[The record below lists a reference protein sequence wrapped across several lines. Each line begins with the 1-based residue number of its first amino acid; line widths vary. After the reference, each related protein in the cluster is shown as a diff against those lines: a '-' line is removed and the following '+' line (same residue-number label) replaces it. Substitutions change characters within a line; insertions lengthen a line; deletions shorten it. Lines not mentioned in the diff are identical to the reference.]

1 MPPRDKKIE
10 QNFGSLFEDDYL
22 VRNLG
27 RIAQDPEVALT
38 ELVANAWDAGASLVE
53 ITIPPTRLLNLVI
66 VDDGHGMSSV
76 QFKGRWMKLS
86 YDRIKHQSQ
95 NVEFPPQRAEWRR
108 RAYGRNGV
116 GRHGMLCFS
125 DLYDVETWREGKGA
139 KFVVSTHS
147 QETPFKIDSE
157 TAFLRAGHG
166 TRLTV
171 RVDRHLPEPDRV
183 RDILSARFLHDP
195 QFVVR
200 VNGASIAL
208 PEHSGLVEKVS
219 LPVGPD
225 MVIDAFVVDSTRGAK
240 STLYQG
246 IAFWVNGRLVG
257 TPSWVVGNAAVLDGR
272 GRFAKRYSIVV
283 SGGAEWIKEIE
294 PDWSRFKSSALVSA
308 MNEVVGKY
316 ATDVFNRLSENF
328 IDESSQDALIRN
340 RESFKELSTLGRIEV
355 TSFTQELVKLNP
367 GINTETLSVAVQAV
381 INLEKSRSGAALLE
395 KLTRL
400 SENDLEGLD
409 RLLGQWTV
417 RDALSVLDEID
428 NRLAVI
434 VAIDKLSGDPATDEL
449 HTLHPLIT
457 QARWLFGPEFDS
469 HEYASNVTLRTAA
482 EKIFAKRVDAGA
494 FLNPR
499 QRPDLMVLSDAT
511 CSIVGTEM
519 FDGFDQSLTRIQN
532 VLIIELK
539 KGKSS
544 IGRDEMN
551 QADGYVQDFLGSGAM
566 DGTPVFRAFV
576 VGHEISPK
584 TIREKD
590 IREDG
595 VIRGRIL
602 ATTYSQLTR
611 SANLRL
617 FRLRE
622 RIPTRYD
629 EVSGADLM
637 ARVMQTPT
645 QSLIALEV
653 SLLAVNVESDLMQK
667 SLDE

>member
-1 MPPRDKKIE
+1 M
-10 QNFGSLFEDDYL
+10 
-22 VRNLG
+22 
-27 RIAQDPEVALT
+27 
-38 ELVANAWDAGASLVE
+38 
-53 ITIPPTRLLNLVI
+53 
-66 VDDGHGMSSV
+66 
-76 QFKGRWMKLS
+76 
-86 YDRIKHQSQ
+86 
-95 NVEFPPQRAEWRR
+95 
-108 RAYGRNGV
+108 
-116 GRHGMLCFS
+116 
-125 DLYDVETWREGKGA
+125 
-139 KFVVSTHS
+139 
-147 QETPFKIDSE
+147 
-157 TAFLRAGHG
+157 
-166 TRLTV
+166 
-171 RVDRHLPEPDRV
+171 
-183 RDILSARFLHDP
+183 
-195 QFVVR
+195 VR

-225 MVIDAFVVDSTRGAK
+225 MTIDAFVVDSTRGAK

-328 IDESSQDALIRN
+328 IDESSQDALVRN

-482 EKIFAKRVDAGA
+482 EKIFAKRVDADA

-511 CSIVGTEM
+511 CSIVGTEV

-566 DGTPVFRAFV
+566 DGTPVFPRSSSAMKSRPRRFARRISGRMASS
-576 VGHEISPK
+576 VGGSWRP
-584 TIREKD
+584 
-590 IREDG
+590 
-595 VIRGRIL
+595 
-602 ATTYSQLTR
+602 LT
-611 SANLRL
+611 AN
-617 FRLRE
+617 
-622 RIPTRYD
+622 
-629 EVSGADLM
+629 
-637 ARVMQTPT
+637 
-645 QSLIALEV
+645 
-653 SLLAVNVESDLMQK
+653 
-667 SLDE
+667 

>member
-1 MPPRDKKIE
+1 MPPRDKKI
-10 QNFGSLFEDDYL
+10 NRSFGSLFEDDYL

-53 ITIPPTRLLNLVI
+53 ITIPPVRLLDLV
-66 VDDGHGMSSV
+66 VADDGHGMSV
-76 QFKGRWMKLS
+76 AQFKGRWMKLS

-95 NVEFPPQRAEWRR
+95 NVEFPPERVEWRR

-116 GRHGMLCFS
+116 GRHGMLCFAN
-125 DLYDVETWREGKGA
+125 LYEVETWREGKGA

-147 QETPFKIDSE
+147 QETPFKIESE
-157 TAFLRAGHG
+157 TAFVRTGHG

-171 RVDRHLPEPDRV
+171 RVARHLPDPDRI

-208 PEHSGLVEKVS
+208 PEHSGLVEKVTLS
-219 LPVGPD
+219 VGSN
-225 MVIDAFVVDSTRGAK
+225 MTIDAFVVDSTRGAK

-246 IAFWVNGRLVG
+246 VAFWVNGRLVG
-257 TPSWVVGNAAVLDGR
+257 TPSWIVGNAAVLDGR
-272 GRFAKRYSIVV
+272 SRFAKRYSIVV

-294 PDWSRFKSSALVSA
+294 PDWSRFKSSKLVDA
-308 MNEVVGKY
+308 MNEVVGEY
-316 ATDVFNRLSENF
+316 AAEVFNRLSENF
-328 IDESSQDALIRN
+328 IDESSQDALVRN
-340 RESFKELSTLGRIEV
+340 RDSFKELSTLGRIEV

-400 SENDLEGLD
+400 SDTDLEGLD

-434 VAIDKLSGDPATDEL
+434 VAIDKLNGDSATDEL

-482 EKIFAKRVDAGA
+482 AKIFAKRVDAAA

-499 QRPDLMVLSDAT
+499 QRPDLLVLADAT
-511 CSIVGTEM
+511 CSLVGTEV
-519 FDGFDQSLTRIQN
+519 FDGFEQSLTRIQN

-539 KGKSS
+539 KGNSA
-544 IGRDEMN
+544 IGREEMN
-551 QADGYVQDFLGSGAM
+551 QADGYVQDFLASGAM

-576 VGHEISPK
+576 VGHEIATK

-595 VIRGRIL
+595 VLRGRIV

-611 SANLRL
+611 SANQRL

-622 RIPTRYD
+622 KIPARYD

-645 QSLIALEV
+645 QSLIPLGETRTIT
-653 SLLAVNVESDLMQK
+653 
-667 SLDE
+667 